1 MIAIERYINAKIYLN
16 DIYYDKIRLTLLDNE
31 SQFLKLNLSNL
42 SNLSDYKMFV
52 YFILPFPLQNI
63 VAEEVEEI
71 TNEVIITIPK
81 TALIV
86 TGELKIE
93 IAFYNKITY
102 QYLTIPKRMKL
113 EIVETINGENPESVI
128 PGESILTSIVDL
140 IDKIDNI
147 CTEKISETETELLVL
162 LTRLKK
168 ELSEYQVSLSNNLKE
183 VNNDL
188 LKSSLAE
195 LNSFLFISKED
206 LNNFINSNKVSI
218 SDNIKQSIDEIST
231 LFETKKNELLSLS
244 KSLSSNLN
252 SQQEKIINSIN
263 DLKSKSISEI
273 NDTLEDVILKIGTND
288 DSMYNQYTP
297 SIRKEAVDAVK
308 KQKFEIIEETRKEIK
323 SKIEEHISNLREQKF
338 TIDIKPYVTKI
349 TLPINFILN
358 GLTKVF
364 SNGHLLNY
372 MKDYYFD
379 IQGTNIIYLTK
390 ESSISQ
396 TIVVTETLAQGI
408 SPTFSEYTWEN
419 VPYSTVVRDENGSFS
434 VTSINGNLNGNAS
447 TSDKLKTP
455 VKINGVEFDG
465 SKDIDISQI
474 NLEIASEE
482 EIEAIFKN

>member
-16 DIYYDKIRLTLLDNE
+16 DIYYDKIRLTLLDNK

-71 TNEVIITIPK
+71 TNEVVITIPK

-86 TGELKIE
+86 TGELKVE

-113 EIVETINGENPESVI
+113 EIVETINGENLESVI

-231 LFETKKNELLSLS
+231 LFETKK
-244 KSLSSNLN
+244 K
-252 SQQEKIINSIN
+252 
-263 DLKSKSISEI
+263 
-273 NDTLEDVILKIGTND
+273 
-288 DSMYNQYTP
+288 
-297 SIRKEAVDAVK
+297 
-308 KQKFEIIEETRKEIK
+308 
-323 SKIEEHISNLREQKF
+323 
-338 TIDIKPYVTKI
+338 
-349 TLPINFILN
+349 
-358 GLTKVF
+358 
-364 SNGHLLNY
+364 
-372 MKDYYFD
+372 
-379 IQGTNIIYLTK
+379 
-390 ESSISQ
+390 
-396 TIVVTETLAQGI
+396 
-408 SPTFSEYTWEN
+408 
-419 VPYSTVVRDENGSFS
+419 
-434 VTSINGNLNGNAS
+434 
-447 TSDKLKTP
+447 
-455 VKINGVEFDG
+455 
-465 SKDIDISQI
+465 
-474 NLEIASEE
+474 
-482 EIEAIFKN
+482 